1 MLYALED
8 LTISVNVSFECV
20 TDEKGNSIGEIAP
33 FMHDLFDIMKKHN
46 IQAIKCSK
54 CTKREK

>member
-1 MLYALED
+1 MLYALDD
-8 LTISVNVSFECV
+8 LTMAVNVSFEGV
-20 TDEKGNSIGEIAP
+20 TDENGNFIGEIVP